1 VEDWAANTDPQIS
14 IAGQVVVVVVPRPRG
29 AKLIRQVLILNVGL
43 AGAVGLENQLIF
55 PART

>member
-1 VEDWAANTDPQIS
+1 
-14 IAGQVVVVVVPRPRG
+14 VVVVVVPRQRG

>member
-1 VEDWAANTDPQIS
+1 VEPHLSTV
-14 IAGQVVVVVVPRPRG
+14 GQVVVVVVPRQRG

-43 AGAVGLENQLIF
+43 LGAVGLENQLIF